1 MWRGNICNHILESPF
16 RTDLSHHIE
25 RTMLTGDMSRETVKP
40 LFFLITVEKVKIAWR
55 TGR

>member
-1 MWRGNICNHILESPF
+1 MWRGNICNHVLESPF

-40 LFFLITVEKVKIAWR
+40 LFFLITVEKVKIAWG